1 MTLGMRGLLV
11 RASPIVALY
20 VLANV
25 VQLVV
30 LVAAGVVTDFHL
42 GALVPDAVLVVML
55 ARRNRLA
62 WWLLIALNGL
72 PVLLSATLIG
82 AGTLWG
88 NLVLSDGTALVLL
101 ALLVSEPM
109 RAYVS
114 AGRPRRPVR
123 ARRAM

>member
-1 MTLGMRGLLV
+1 MKRLIV
-11 RASPIVALY
+11 RTSPTVALY

-72 PVLLSATLIG
+72 PVLLSTTLIG
-82 AGTLWG
+82 AGSTLWG
-88 NLVLSDGTALVLL
+88 NLILSDGTALVLL
-101 ALLVSEPM
+101 ALLVSQPM

>member
-1 MTLGMRGLLV
+1 MTRSMKRLLA

-20 VLANV
+20 VLANLM
-25 VQLVV
+25 QLVV

-72 PVLLSATLIG
+72 PVLLSTTLVG
-82 AGTLWG
+82 AGTLWA
-88 NLVLSDGTALVLL
+88 NLILSDGTGLVLL
-101 ALLVSEPM
+101 ALLVSQPM
-109 RAYVS
+109 RAYVT
-114 AGRPRRPVR
+114 AGRPRRPLR
-123 ARRAM
+123 AGGAV